1 MFGLWFAIYG
11 MLFGSLCSVKASA
24 KNRNTKNWFVL
35 GFVFGI
41 FAFIFL
47 MILSEAGE
55 PLHTAV
61 ENERSDFVFKPGM

>member
-11 MLFGSLCSVKASA
+11 ILFGTLCSVKASA

-41 FAFIFL
+41 FAFVFL
-47 MILSEAGE
+47 MILSKVNDT
-55 PLHTAV
+55 LFNKF
-61 ENERSDFVFKPGM
+61 ENGRSDFAFKPVM

>member
-11 MLFGSLCSVKASA
+11 MLFGSLCSIKASV

-41 FAFIFL
+41 FAFVFL
-47 MILSEAGE
+47 MTLSKVNDT
-55 PLHTAV
+55 LFNNV
-61 ENERSDFVFKPGM
+61 ENERSDFVFEPVM